1 MYSID
6 EIAIPSM
13 IIVLPLIALLF
24 RKRGFCY
31 IFFCCIFAIY
41 LLFAI
46 ELVFFPI
53 NIGRVYESEQGLD
66 LASHLNLI
74 PFYFGRFG
82 TLQSSLETLLL
93 NIVLTIPFGFG
104 IRFIAPIKPKM
115 ILWIAVLVGLITEG
129 GQFLLL
135 FVQPYSMRLVDI
147 NDVLMKIGIL
157 LFCILLIYNIIYFA
171 FYSYNEYT
179 KGQVLAVKLKR
190 KQTQLQLNALKSQLS
205 PQYLFNSINIS
216 DCNSN

>member
-6 EIAIPSM
+6 DIAIPSM

-31 IFFCCIFAIY
+31 IFFCCVFAIY
-41 LLFAI
+41 LLFAL

-53 NIGRVYESEQGLD
+53 NIGRAYEGEGGLD

-82 TLQSSLETLLL
+82 TFQSSLETLLL

-104 IRFIAPIKPKM
+104 IRFITPIKPKT
-115 ILWIAVLVGLITEG
+115 ILLLAVLVGLITEA

-147 NDVLMKIGIL
+147 NDVLMNALGVIVGYL
-157 LFCILLIYNIIYFA
+157 LFRVFAYVYIWLTEQFNIHHFGLTNYVYEIA
-171 FYSYNEYT
+171 I
-179 KGQVLAVKLKR
+179 QA
-190 KQTQLQLNALKSQLS
+190 
-205 PQYLFNSINIS
+205 S
-216 DCNSN
+216 D